1 MILGFYCSVDPV
13 ASVREN
19 SFVPSSA
26 RPPARQLVRRSFSAR
41 PPQ

>member
-1 MILGFYCSVDPV
+1 VGQATRLP
-13 ASVREN
+13 R
-19 SFVPSSA
+19 SA